1 MESIILAGGLGTR
14 LGSRLNGIPKPMAP
28 VANRPF
34 LEILLDRLIDAAF
47 SRTLLSVGHLSAV
60 IADHF
65 GNCYR
70 GMPLDY
76 VVEETPL
83 GTGGAIRQAL
93 LRAREDS
100 VFVLNGDTHF
110 EVNYGEMLRR
120 HTSYQA
126 DLTISAARVPD
137 VARYGG
143 LKLIDDRVSGFIEK
157 GRTGAGWINGGVYVL
172 RREFPWP
179 ENLPSKFSF
188 ETDVL
193 VPMLPRL
200 KHSVFVGHGHF
211 LDIGVPEDLDRAQ
224 VELGSRRRD
233 PNPAG

>member
-14 LGSRLNGIPKPMAP
+14 LGSRLNGIPKPMAQ

-34 LEILLDRLIDAAF
+34 LEILMDRLIDGAF
-47 SRTLLSVGHLSAV
+47 NRTLLSVGHLSTV
-60 IADHF
+60 IAEHF

-70 GMPLDY
+70 GMPLEY

-93 LRAREDS
+93 WRAREDA

-110 EVNYGEMLRR
+110 EVDYSEMLRF
-120 HTSYQA
+120 HTASEA
-126 DLTISAARVPD
+126 DLTIGAARVPD

-143 LKLIDDRVSGFIEK
+143 LELIGDRVSGFIEK
-157 GRTGAGWINGGVYVL
+157 GCTGAGWINAGVYVL
-172 RREFPWP
+172 TREFPWP

-193 VPMLPRL
+193 VPLLPRL
-200 KHSVFVGHGHF
+200 KHSVFIGHGHF

-224 VELGSRRRD
+224 VELGSRRPD